1 MMEEYQ
7 HCSMI
12 TESQLEC
19 AVDLKSACKWTK
31 TFLQSCARR
40 ILGRCLQSEALEIIL
55 RRQKE
60 EFIRRL
66 NCSDVEDD
74 DHKVV
79 ILTKHHKRQQEETEL
94 ISRLLR
100 LG

>member
-7 HCSMI
+7 HCSLI

-19 AVDLKSACKWTK
+19 TADLKSACRWTK
-31 TFLQSCARR
+31 TFLQSCAER

-66 NCSDVEDD
+66 KCNDDEDD
-74 DHKVV
+74 DHAAV
-79 ILTKHHKRQQEETEL
+79 ILTKHHKRQQEEAEL
-94 ISRLLR
+94 FSRLLR